1 MDFVILKIDLA
12 AIKNMLRSRRPTDS
26 VFQQN
31 PESESRKNCRVCF
44 EMTRNIFERF
54 HK

>member
-1 MDFVILKIDLA
+1 MDFALLKIDLV
-12 AIKNMLRSRRPTDS
+12 AIENRLRSRRPTDS

-31 PESESRKNCRVCF
+31 PESESWKNCRVFF